1 MTNKHH
7 IFVLALA
14 AAALLAQG
22 CSKQP
27 VPESSALPIRFAIPK
42 VDEATKTVTNASM
55 PSIYNIQETFKVFA
69 AYSTSTF
76 NPSDPESFINY
87 WPAEGLT
94 CSYND
99 TYNAWVPSAGYYWP
113 LLGYLSFY
121 AYSPAGGAAPDFS
134 WTNGFT
140 WNNFTVPDAGYQYD
154 LLYTDLIPNKQSSDY
169 TVIDGNAH
177 DDDPDDEYIYNGV
190 NLKFKHALSL
200 IQVQA
205 CSALGS
211 YSSIKY
217 YVQKVVLH
225 NVYDTGDFTSDTE
238 NWTDIS
244 NRADYTLLDLGDQ
257 WQVLPGSDQYPVSVH
272 PDVTLMLL
280 PQELDRA
287 SDPDFSESVDA
298 YLTVVYKCNTDD
310 EEHTTTLPLSGSWE
324 RGKKHIYKLIFS
336 ADIEF
341 QAHISAWDEE
351 ITHGSYLIVQ

>member
-1 MTNKHH
+1 MTKKPH
-7 IFVLALA
+7 IFVLALTA
-14 AAALLAQG
+14 AVLLAQG

-27 VPESSALPIRFAIPK
+27 VPESSAIPVLFSIPR

-55 PSIYNIQETFKVFA
+55 PSIYNIEETFKVFA
-69 AYSTSTF
+69 AYSSSTF
-76 NPSDPESFINY
+76 NPYAPESFINF

-94 CSYND
+94 CSYNY
-99 TYNAWVPSAGYYWP
+99 TYKAWVPSAGYYWP

-121 AYSPAGGAAPDFS
+121 AYSPAEGAAPDFS

-140 WNNFTVPDAGYQYD
+140 WNNFTVPAAGYQYD
-154 LLYTDLIPNKQSSDY
+154 LLYTDLISNKQSSDY

-225 NVYDTGDFTSDTE
+225 NAYYKGSFTSNTQTWDVNE
-238 NWTDIS
+238 GYKI
-244 NRADYTLLDLGDQ
+244 DYTLLDLSGESAPEDQ
-257 WQVLPGSDQYPVSVH
+257 WQMLPGSDEYPTSVH
-272 PDVTLMLL
+272 PNVTLLLL
-280 PQELDRA
+280 PQDLADDAEL
-287 SDPDFSESVDA
+287 EI
-298 YLTVVYKCNTDD
+298 VYKCSTDNVT
-310 EEHTTTLPLSGSWE
+310 HTTNLPLSGRWE
-324 RGKKHIYKLIFS
+324 RGKKHTYKLIFS